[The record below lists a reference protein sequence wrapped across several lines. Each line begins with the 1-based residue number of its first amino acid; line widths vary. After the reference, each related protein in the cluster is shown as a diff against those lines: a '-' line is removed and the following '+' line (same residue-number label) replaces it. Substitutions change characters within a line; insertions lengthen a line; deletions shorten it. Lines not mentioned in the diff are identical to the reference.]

1 MSLSVTLLLLR
12 GLRRRGFDA
21 RWVALWALCPL
32 VASEAITNSHI
43 DVLGAL
49 LAFAAAF
56 LVSGGARW
64 RGGVLLGAA
73 IAAKLVPVLAAPAL
87 LRRQP
92 WKVIAAAVAT
102 FLVLYIPYVA
112 TTGIAVLGYLPGYL
126 SQEGYKNGSRFVL
139 LTAAL
144 PSRAALPVAVVLLL
158 ILTVLV
164 IWKSAPT
171 RPWLGQL
178 AMIGVTLLILSPNYP
193 WYALLLLPF
202 IAMSGR
208 IEWMLIPLAFATHEL
223 IGATPVYQGGLL
235 FAALGILVVTVLR
248 RTRRQSLAGGM
259 S

>member
-1 MSLSVTLLLLR
+1 
-12 GLRRRGFDA
+12 
-21 RWVALWALCPL
+21 
-32 VASEAITNSHI
+32 
-43 DVLGAL
+43 
-49 LAFAAAF
+49 
-56 LVSGGARW
+56 
-64 RGGVLLGAA
+64 
-73 IAAKLVPVLAAPAL
+73 
-87 LRRQP
+87 
-92 WKVIAAAVAT
+92 VAT

-112 TTGIAVLGYLPGYL
+112 TTGFAVLGYLPGYL
-126 SQEGYKNGSRFVL
+126 GQEGYKNGSRFVL
-139 LTAAL
+139 LTAVL

-158 ILTVLV
+158 LLTVLV

-235 FAALGILVVTVLR
+235 FAALSILVVTVLR